1 MCRHN
6 HLWGSVLV
14 AFGAGVLV
22 GNWVEGGFLC
32 NCFAVALVLAGIVV
46 ARR

>member
-14 AFGAGVLV
+14 AFGAGILI
-22 GNWVEGGFLC
+22 GSWLEGGFLC
-32 NCFAVALVLAGIVV
+32 SCFAIGLMLCGIAV
-46 ARR
+46 ARK